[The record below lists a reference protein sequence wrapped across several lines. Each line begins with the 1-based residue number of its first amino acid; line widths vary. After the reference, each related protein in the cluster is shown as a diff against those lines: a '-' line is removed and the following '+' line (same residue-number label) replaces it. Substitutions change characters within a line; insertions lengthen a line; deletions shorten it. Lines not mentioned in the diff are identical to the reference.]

1 MRDFSRT
8 EINSV
13 SIIEGPVENFV
24 KKNDL
29 VLSTAIGFRD
39 DADLFMKFLADIKN
53 SQAAAIL
60 LSFKDNSYKI
70 SKNVID
76 YSNKIELPIFII
88 PWEVRFAEITN
99 LTLKKI
105 NDKNI
110 EAYRNV
116 QDKLFNAYFTSD
128 SFDVAAEI
136 ISSFLKTPV
145 VITNKKY
152 NLRGQYG
159 KINESDKYHEIEIRL
174 NKFLW
179 GYIQIFD
186 PENPDDIILKKQLIE
201 KYVGLPL
208 SLWFNKENVEDLM
221 VMKLKNDF
229 IWSLANN
236 NYESFSEMVQQG
248 FKLGFNLNKTY
259 TCAAIKIV
267 PNNAS
272 NVENA
277 FSQESAMKTS
287 EIESVINDEAKNCK
301 VNIMFADRGLL
312 FILYIENPEHSTKK
326 IIDTFFSSLEKR
338 LFNTFSSFKIY
349 YGISEIS
356 TEKTNFNNLYK
367 NASLALHYCLN
378 SKGKSYCFTYRD
390 TKVFHV
396 MSTLQDNSEIKSNAL
411 ETMNKLVAAGKPDA
425 MNLVETL
432 IEFIK
437 CNHNI
442 SLTARNLNL
451 HRQSLLYRLERIE
464 SLTEMSLNNRKDLF
478 LLEIYT
484 RIFSDY

>member
-1 MRDFSRT
+1 M

-29 VLSTAIGFRD
+29 VLSTAIGFRENS
-39 DADLFMKFLADIKN
+39 DLFMKFLTDIKN
-53 SQAAAIL
+53 SQPAAIL
-60 LSFKDNSYKI
+60 LSFKDNSYKLEKKI
-70 SKNVID
+70 ID
-76 YSNKIELPIFII
+76 YSNEIELPIFII

-99 LTLKKI
+99 FTLKKI

-110 EAYRNV
+110 EAYRNLR
-116 QDKLFNAYFTSD
+116 DKLFNAYFTSN
-128 SFDVAAEI
+128 SFDVAAKI

-152 NLRGQYG
+152 KLRGQYG
-159 KINESDKYHEIEIRL
+159 KINENDKYHEIEIRL

-179 GYIQIFD
+179 GYIQIFQ
-186 PENPDDIILKKQLIE
+186 PENPNNIVFKKHLIE

-208 SLWFNKENVEDLM
+208 SLWFNKENVEDLV

-248 FKLGFNLNKTY
+248 FKLGFNLNKPY

-267 PNNAS
+267 PTNGDNI
-272 NVENA
+272 ENA
-277 FSQESAMKTS
+277 YSQESAMKTS
-287 EIESVINDEAKNCK
+287 EIQWEIIDEAKNCK

-326 IIDTFFSSLEKR
+326 IIDNFFSSLEKR
-338 LFNTFSSFKIY
+338 LCNAFSSFKVY

-356 TEKTNFNNLYK
+356 TEKINFNSLYK

-390 TKVFHV
+390 TKLFHV
-396 MSTLQDNSEIKSNAL
+396 MSTLQDNSEIKKNAL
-411 ETMNKLVAAGKPDA
+411 ETMNKLVDSGKPDG

-451 HRQSLLYRLERIE
+451 HRQSLLYRLEKIE
-464 SLTEMSLNNRKDLF
+464 CLTEMSLNNRKDLF